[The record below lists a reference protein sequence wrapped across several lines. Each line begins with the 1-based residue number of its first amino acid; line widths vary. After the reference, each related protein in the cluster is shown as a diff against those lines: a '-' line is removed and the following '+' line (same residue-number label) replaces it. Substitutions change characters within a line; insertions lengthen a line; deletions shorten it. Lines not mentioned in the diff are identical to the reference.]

1 MYIGLGKKI
10 PALNVNKYDGNF
22 FPYKKML
29 YNLRM
34 EKKMSLR
41 ERFKEE
47 LKTAMKAKEAG
58 KVTTLRMI
66 GAKLKDLDINA
77 RPKGIDQV
85 GEDEIITMLKS
96 MVKSRR
102 ESVEMYQKAN
112 RQDLVEKEQGEIT
125 IIETF
130 LPAQLNEDQ
139 MRDVVDEAVE
149 KTGVSSIKEM
159 GKVMGYLKE
168 NYGSVLDF
176 SKVNGLVKAKL
187 S

>member
-1 MYIGLGKKI
+1 MIGIFFLIKKC
-10 PALNVNKYDGNF
+10 YT
-22 FPYKKML
+22 
-29 YNLRM
+29 LRM
-34 EKKMSLR
+34 EKEMNLR

-58 KVTTLRMI
+58 KVATLRMI

-85 GEDEIITMLKS
+85 GEDEIIAMLKS

-112 RQDLVEKEQGEIT
+112 RQDLVEKEQGEIR

-130 LPAQLNEDQ
+130 LPAQLNE
-139 MRDVVDEAVE
+139 
-149 KTGVSSIKEM
+149 G
-159 GKVMGYLKE
+159 
-168 NYGSVLDF
+168 
-176 SKVNGLVKAKL
+176 
-187 S
+187 